1 MRSLAM
7 TWSALVVVAMIGAG
21 CSGETQTVRRDETVR
36 TLPAEPVVVEKQTV
50 RTVPVDSTIVEKR
63 TTTTI
68 EHE

>member
-7 TWSALVVVAMIGAG
+7 TSSALVVVATIGAG
-21 CSGETQTVRRDETVR
+21 CGGESKTVRRVETVR
-36 TLPAEPVVVEKQTV
+36 TLPAEGVVIEKQTV
-50 RTVPVDSTIVEKR
+50 RTVPVDPTIVEKR